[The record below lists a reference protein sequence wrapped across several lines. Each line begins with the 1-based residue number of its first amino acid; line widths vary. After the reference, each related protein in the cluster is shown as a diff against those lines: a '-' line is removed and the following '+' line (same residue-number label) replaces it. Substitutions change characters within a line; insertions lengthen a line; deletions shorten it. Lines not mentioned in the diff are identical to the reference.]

1 MNNLNMKVFYKNVY
15 GNDLCYPS
23 CNTAKKFAKLI
34 NQKTFSRYHLH
45 CISHLGYTIEIVAY
59 SPKTKDAWDISAE
72 WIKEDMK
79 ENPQRYQNKEKL

>member
-34 NQKTFSRYHLH
+34 NQKTFNKYHLE
-45 CISHLGYTIEIVAY
+45 TIKTLKYKIDIVAY
-59 SPKTKDAWDISAE
+59 SPETKDAWDTSAK
-72 WIKEDMK
+72 WIEEDMK
-79 ENPQRYQNKEKL
+79 ENPQRYQNKEEL